1 LFKNIIITNLSK
13 QEVSNE
19 VFTHQEEL
27 QTGSKLDLFT
37 SSLSEINSDENK
49 KETEWKQ
56 FIFKTIKKS
65 TEAKLQPT
73 ATLFKTPG

>member
-1 LFKNIIITNLSK
+1 MLNF
-13 QEVSNE
+13 

-49 KETEWKQ
+49 KATEWKQ

-65 TEAKLQPT
+65 TRAKLQPT